1 MRHIRFTLA
10 VAAVIASTLVASSA
24 WAAPQGRV
32 SLADVREATVAFH
45 NVQVAKH
52 AEYAE
57 LLDAQQ
63 IACIDNPGV
72 GAMGI
77 HYVNSTLVGSGV
89 INALKPQ
96 ALVYEPREDGG
107 LSLVA
112 VEYIAFQKQWDAMH
126 GAPPTLFGHTF
137 MLTPDKNRFGIP
149 AFYSLH
155 AWIWKHNPSGTFGMW
170 NPRVSCS
177 VADDSRTMAR
187 QPARPS
193 DH

>member
-1 MRHIRFTLA
+1 MRHIRFALA
-10 VAAVIASTLVASSA
+10 VAAVIASTLVAGSA
-24 WAAPQGRV
+24 LAAPQHQI
-32 SLADVREATVAFH
+32 SLADVREATARFH
-45 NVQVAKH
+45 SVNVAKH

-57 LLDAQQ
+57 LRDANN

-77 HYVNSTLVGSGV
+77 HYVNSHLVGSGV

-96 ALVYEPREDGG
+96 ALVYEPGEDGR

-112 VEYIAFQKQWDAMH
+112 VEYIAFQNAWDATH
-126 GAPPTLFGHTF
+126 SAPPSLFGHSF

-155 AWIWKHNPSGTFGMW
+155 VWIWKHNPSGTFSMW

-177 VADDSRTMAR
+177 IEDVDRAKVS
-187 QPARPS
+187 
-193 DH
+193 